1 MILGCLHSY
10 LRCRDVHFSTLPGEW
25 ISGATCMYVANHL
38 VTKYDRDP
46 LVRLERGYNSLVPFL
61 CGSDW
66 TLVMIVIVLL

>member
-1 MILGCLHSY
+1 
-10 LRCRDVHFSTLPGEW
+10 
-25 ISGATCMYVANHL
+25 MYVANHL

-46 LVRLERGYNSLVPFL
+46 LVRLERGYNSLIPIL

>member
-1 MILGCLHSY
+1 MILRVTYCLHSY

-46 LVRLERGYNSLVPFL
+46 LVRLERGYNQPRSLLMWF
-61 CGSDW
+61 
-66 TLVMIVIVLL
+66 